1 MQSPSTQRLFQLSY
15 LRAFVTL
22 LVVVHHSVLAYFS
35 IKLPLLSIPI
45 SDVVKWP
52 GFDLLVAW
60 NDIFFMALM
69 FFVSGLF
76 VWPGLKRHSAGGYL
90 RRRLLRLGIPFV
102 VGAGVLAPLT
112 YYPGYL
118 QAGGAPH
125 LAGYVSWW
133 FALGTWP
140 AGPMWFLWVLFA
152 FDCVPALVFTL
163 LPNAFETLARG
174 VRGVSNRPV
183 LFFLL
188 LAALSCAAYA
198 PMAIHFGKGAWW
210 SWGPFAVQT
219 SRVLHY
225 FIYFAMGACL
235 GAFGADVPMFERTGP
250 LARRRLLWGLTMVV
264 AFVALIKFTLAGKE
278 VATALVFPV
287 SCAASSLYAIA
298 LVIRFVRPWRWA
310 DSLSANAYGIYIVHY
325 AFVTWLQ
332 YWALQWPVPG
342 FVKGV
347 AVSLAAIGA
356 SWMTAVLLRQSR
368 RSPGWFDL
376 TQSKVGIRLPSTDRR
391 VRY

>member
-45 SDVVKWP
+45 SDVVKWR
-52 GFDLLVAW
+52 GFDLLVGW
-60 NDIFFMALM
+60 NDVFFMALM
-69 FFVSGLF
+69 FLVSGLF
-76 VWPGLKRHSAGGYL
+76 VWPGLQRHRAGGYL

-118 QAGGAPH
+118 QSGGAPY

-133 FALGTWP
+133 FSLGAWP
-140 AGPMWFLWVLFA
+140 AGPMWFLWVLLA
-152 FDCVPALVFTL
+152 FDCVAALVFTAV
-163 LPNAFETLARG
+163 PQFFEALARG
-174 VRGVSNRPV
+174 VRSASNRPV
-183 LFFLL
+183 LLFLL

-198 PMAIHFGKGAWW
+198 PMALHFDKGAWW

-219 SRVLHY
+219 SRVWLY
-225 FIYFAMGACL
+225 FVYFAMGACL
-235 GAFGADVPMFERTGP
+235 GAFGADIPILERTGP
-250 LARRRLLWGLTMVV
+250 LARRRGLWGLAMVV
-264 AFVALIKFTLAGKE
+264 AFVGFIKVSLAGMA
-278 VATALVFPV
+278 VATALVFPI
-287 SCAASSLYAIA
+287 SCAASSLYVIA
-298 LVIRFVRPWRWA
+298 LVIRFARPWRWA

-325 AFVTWLQ
+325 AFVIWLQ

-356 SWMTAVLLRQSR
+356 SWATAALLRQSR
-368 RSPGWFDL
+368 I
-376 TQSKVGIRLPSTDRR
+376 VAR
-391 VRY
+391 VV